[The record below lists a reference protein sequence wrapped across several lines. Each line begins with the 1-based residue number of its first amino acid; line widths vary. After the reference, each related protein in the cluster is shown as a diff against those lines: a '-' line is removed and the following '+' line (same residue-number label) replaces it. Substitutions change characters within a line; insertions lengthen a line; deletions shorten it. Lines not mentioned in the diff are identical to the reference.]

1 MGTSPFDAAREE
13 LRRRIAD
20 ASGDPA
26 AAKLIASMLRSYV
39 RLRVR
44 VAHTDHTR
52 AYQLLLPV

>member
-26 AAKLIASMLRSYV
+26 AAKLIASMLRTYV
-39 RLRVR
+39 SLRVL

-52 AYQLLLPV
+52 AYQL